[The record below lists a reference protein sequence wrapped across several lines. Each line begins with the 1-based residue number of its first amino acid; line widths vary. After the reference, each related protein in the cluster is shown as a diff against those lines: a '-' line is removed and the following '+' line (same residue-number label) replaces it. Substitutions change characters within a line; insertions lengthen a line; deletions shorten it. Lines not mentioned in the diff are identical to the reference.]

1 MSFRIA
7 LAALG
12 LAFVMTTGAKAQPVD
27 GGPDVATVDE
37 IVVVARRA
45 GLPMWTVE
53 TATGSVILVGSVAGV
68 PRDYAWRPEAL
79 EAATAR
85 AQRIL
90 YPIEGRAS
98 LTDVMRVIWRIRTL
112 SRLPKDATIADYAS
126 SELMA
131 RLERLHAGDRSQAWR
146 TQTPTVQSFD
156 LLKTAGSTRRERAV
170 EQVVRAAARTAGV
183 SGAPVGIIRG
193 DEMIDNLLQAP
204 PETYLPCLDA
214 AARAAEAG
222 PDGAARRLD
231 DWSRLRVQ
239 AVLAN
244 PLDQAFDRCWPT
256 GDPGIGPILRQRWI
270 EATREALAQPGVT
283 LAVAPL
289 RLLAEEG
296 GVLDRLQAD
305 GLEVRGPDWRPDVEG
320 SLQ

>member
-1 MSFRIA
+1 MGFRTA
-7 LAALG
+7 CLAVG
-12 LAFVMTTGAKAQPVD
+12 LAVVLATPAFAQSSAE
-27 GGPDVATVDE
+27 VATVEE

-53 TATGSVILVGSVAGV
+53 GATGSVILVGSLTGV

-85 AQRIL
+85 AERIL

-98 LTDVMRVIWRIRTL
+98 LTDVMRVIWRIRTV
-112 SRLPKDATIADYAS
+112 SRLPRDKTIADYAS
-126 SELMA
+126 PELMA
-131 RLERLHAGDRSQAWR
+131 RLERLHEGDRSQAWR
-146 TQTPTVQSFD
+146 TETPTGQSFD
-156 LLKTAGSTRRERAV
+156 LLKKAGGERRGRVV
-170 EQVVRAAARTAGV
+170 EQVVRAAARREDVPGE
-183 SGAPVGIIRG
+183 PVGFVRG
-193 DEMIDNLLQAP
+193 DEVIDNLINAP

-222 PDGAARRLD
+222 LEGATRRLE
-231 DWSRLRVQ
+231 DWSRLRVP
-239 AVLAN
+239 AVLDN

-256 GDPGIGPILRQRWI
+256 GDPEIGPALRQRWL
-270 EATREALAQPGVT
+270 EATQAALTESGVT

-296 GVLDRLQAD
+296 GVLDRLEAE
-305 GLEVRGPDWRPDVEG
+305 GLDVRGPAWRRD
-320 SLQ
+320 Q